1 MKGKF
6 IKKVGLFVAFA
17 AAGLF
22 VGLGAGTATAEAAG
36 VEVAD
41 QYQLQAALSNGN
53 VDYIKMTNDIAVTDK
68 NLREIVIEPR
78 RASSQLVIDGN
89 GFTFTEYW
97 TKGYDASY
105 GIKLKKASNV
115 REIVLENMT
124 IQGQNGYGT
133 VRVTCNKDVKL
144 TYRNIN
150 YFGPQITHHDDGT
163 ARYENSNITIRK
175 HANGTYA
182 GEVAEVKN
190 VELAGVV
197 NITKE
202 GADSTSGNEI
212 FWIKGCGSINVEDG
226 AIVRITND
234 SYKGT
239 KKDCYGNTIR
249 YGCSGFVYGDVS
261 TFNIGTGAAFI
272 YAGVTEFQDCGVF
285 KNVRVGDYAI
295 FNVAIEDGTDPL
307 MKVCGPYFVGQS
319 ADVRYTINGSAGK
332 AKALWQK
339 CGSSLYVSE
348 NANFIITAFGVP
360 SGCGLLYS
368 EGDITVKN
376 GAQFD
381 VISYNDQKR
390 CTSVAFQ
397 MVGCK
402 TLDIQN
408 PKRFLAYNNNDQK
421 SCQTMGMDL
430 SCGTRIKVNGYNV
443 EYWELGAARSGGPNV
458 LANSDYKWYT
468 GDKAV
473 TYNINAKGLTCNK
486 YFCEFWT
493 DFNGII
499 GGNYAKGL
507 DKCTFAPKK
516 NSNIF
521 LVNGDWGD
529 GPGPGTR
536 STLVVENVK
545 NASTVIKGKGEA
557 NATVSVQVNNG
568 VGTVYTADV
577 PTQSNGVWS
586 VQVPAGVIATG
597 QEVVATQT
605 MDNTNPAVDS
615 TVVIPN

>member
-1 MKGKF
+1 M
-6 IKKVGLFVAFA
+6 KKVGLFVAFA
-17 AAGLF
+17 AAALF
-22 VGLGAGTATAEAAG
+22 IGLGASTATAEAAG

-41 QYQLQAALSNGN
+41 QYQLQAALQNGN
-53 VDYIKMTNDIAVTDK
+53 IDYIKMTNDIAVTDK
-68 NLREIVIEPR
+68 NLREIVIEPK
-78 RASSQLVIDGN
+78 RASNQLVIDGN
-89 GFTFTEYW
+89 GFTFTEYF

-150 YFGPQITHHDDGT
+150 YFGPQLTHHDDGT

-175 HANGTYA
+175 HAGGSYA

-190 VELAGVV
+190 VELAGDV

-202 GADSTSGNEI
+202 GEDSTSGNEI
-212 FWIKGCGSINVEDG
+212 FWIKGHGSINVEPG
-226 AIVRITND
+226 ANVRVTND

-249 YGCSGFVYGDVS
+249 YGCSGFVHDDVS
-261 TFNIGTGAAFI
+261 AFNIGNDAHFTYSGI
-272 YAGVTEFQDCGVF
+272 TEFQDCGVF
-285 KNVRVGDYAI
+285 KSVNVGDRASFI
-295 FNVAIEDGTDPL
+295 VNVEDGTDPL
-307 MKVCGPYFVGQS
+307 MKVSGPYFVGQE
-319 ADVRYTINGSAGK
+319 AKVNYTINGSAGK

-348 NANFIITAFGVP
+348 NAEFIIKAFGLP

-381 VISYNDQKR
+381 VISYNDQKK

-408 PKRFLAYNNNDQK
+408 PKRFLAYNNNDQLG
-421 SCQTMGMDL
+421 CQTMGMDL

-443 EYWELGAARSGGPNV
+443 EYWELGAARSGGPYV
-458 LANSDYKWYT
+458 LANSDYKWFT
-468 GDKAV
+468 GDRSV

-486 YFCEFWT
+486 YFCEFST
-493 DFNGII
+493 DFNGIVA
-499 GGNYAKGL
+499 GNYAKGL
-507 DKCTFAPKK
+507 DKYTFAPKK

-536 STLVVENVK
+536 SALVVDNVK
-545 NASTVIKGKGEA
+545 NAATVIKGKGEA
-557 NATVSVQVNNG
+557 NATVTVQVNNG
-568 VGTVYTADV
+568 VGTVYAVDV
-577 PTQSNGVWS
+577 PTQSNGIWS
-586 VQVPAGVIATG
+586 APVPAGVVATG
-597 QEVVATQT
+597 QEIVATQNLENAIPT
-605 MDNTNPAVDS
+605 VDS
-615 TVVIPN
+615 TVVTPN